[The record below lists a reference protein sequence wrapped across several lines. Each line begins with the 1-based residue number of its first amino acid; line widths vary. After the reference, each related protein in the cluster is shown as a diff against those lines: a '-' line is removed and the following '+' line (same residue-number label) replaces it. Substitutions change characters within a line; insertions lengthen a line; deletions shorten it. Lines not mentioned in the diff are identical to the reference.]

1 MAEEL
6 TAASL
11 EETEVGAQHPW
22 PYLAELFEFLE
33 KKKESYLFKCRL
45 CIKNT
50 TLSALWNSPSN
61 LKKHI
66 EVSSPLHD

>member
-33 KKKESYLFKCRL
+33 EKRV
-45 CIKNT
+45 
-50 TLSALWNSPSN
+50 LSLQ
-61 LKKHI
+61 
-66 EVSSPLHD
+66 VSPLH

>member
-33 KKKESYLFKCRL
+33 KKKRV
-45 CIKNT
+45 
-50 TLSALWNSPSN
+50 LSLQ
-61 LKKHI
+61 
-66 EVSSPLHD
+66 VSPLH